1 MRDAAAALRQN
12 RAMNSS
18 TALRHWVLGG
28 LLAGLAVVCNAAPP
42 GPGDVPPPM
51 LGLTHDGARVQVP
64 DFAGKV
70 VVVTFWAT
78 WCPYCLKELPVL
90 ENVQNKV
97 GKDHIEV
104 IAVNTENRET
114 YRAAWRLLNPTLH
127 LALLH
132 DADGAAQETYGVKSL
147 PHMVIIGRD
156 GHIVRVWHGYSADAL
171 PAICDDL
178 NRALA
183 APV

>member
-1 MRDAAAALRQN
+1 
-12 RAMNSS
+12 MNPL
-18 TALRHWVLGG
+18 TALRHGVLGG
-28 LLAGLAVVCNAAPP
+28 LLACLAVACHAEPP

-51 LGLTHDGARVQVP
+51 LGLTHDDDRVQVP

-97 GKDHIEV
+97 GKDRIAV
-104 IAVNTENRET
+104 IAVNTEDRAT
-114 YRAAWRLLNPTLH
+114 FRAAWRVLSPTLH
-127 LALLH
+127 LALLY
-132 DADGAAQETYGVKSL
+132 DVGGAAQKTYGVKTL

-156 GHIVRVWHGYSADAL
+156 GRIVKVSHGYSEDSL
-171 PAICDDL
+171 PAICDDI

-183 APV
+183 APA